1 MHDRVMCCRRRCV
14 PSWAFALL
22 ALSLGLWSGAVTGAR
37 VATSAVL
44 PAPAPGP
51 LPAGAPGPAPAPGI
65 RFNATT
71 FRTGDTVSVAFA
83 APVWGRDAESGRT
96 DMVALFLADWSDPRL
111 SLPIKYKWAATAEGY
126 LSNGTGSHTCA
137 ACRCATPAHPLALLA
152 LTKCSYVKVRLR
164 VFMADSD

>member
-1 MHDRVMCCRRRCV
+1 M
-14 PSWAFALL
+14 PSLAYVLL
-22 ALSLGLWSGAVTGAR
+22 ALSLGLWLRAVAGAR

-71 FRTGDTVSVAFA
+71 FRNGDIVSVAFA
-83 APVWGRDAESGRT
+83 APVWGGHAESGRT
-96 DMVALFLADWSDPRL
+96 DMVALFLADWSDTRL

-126 LSNGTGSHTCA
+126 LLTGTGSHTCA
-137 ACRCATPAHPLALLA
+137 VCCRGAPAGAIRVLCRQAEAACCT
-152 LTKCSYVKVRLR
+152 
-164 VFMADSD
+164 ADFD